1 MPAIVSVL
9 RVLAPATLLAAAA
22 CNAPTTPAAGE
33 GSSAPADG
41 TATATSSAAL
51 WNGGQVKPLSIQI
64 AHPNSTVLQVT
75 SIKSGDMDT
84 RVGVRVI
91 NGREKDIE
99 LNRFNNNRDGY
110 LLLGT
115 GEKLYLSPPPTN
127 TKLSVPAGQ
136 TFEGELVFLGRL
148 PAGDAAILVLN
159 ENAGDSEYTDT
170 PGFRVDI
177 PLGAAPAAAGAA
189 Q

>member
-1 MPAIVSVL
+1 MIDFAASL
-9 RVLAPATLLAAAA
+9 RILPSAALLTLAA
-22 CNAPTTPAAGE
+22 CNDAPPVPAG
-33 GSSAPADG
+33 DG
-41 TATATSSAAL
+41 TATATTAAQTGATTA
-51 WNGGQVKPLSIQI
+51 WNGGQPKPLSIQV
-64 AHPNSTVLQVT
+64 AHPNSTVLQVS
-75 SIKSGDMDT
+75 SIQSGDMDT

-91 NGREKDIE
+91 NGRDKDIA
-99 LNRFNNNRDGY
+99 LNRFNTNRDGY

-127 TKLSVPAGQ
+127 VRLSVPAGQ

-148 PAGDAAILVLN
+148 PATDAAILVLN

-177 PLGAAPAAAGAA
+177 PLGTAPAAGTA

>member
-1 MPAIVSVL
+1 MPRSAIRFRQFAAVPF
-9 RVLAPATLLAAAA
+9 LALAA
-22 CNAPTTPAAGE
+22 CGAPEQASAPDPAA
-33 GSSAPADG
+33 STAAPGIA
-41 TATATSSAAL
+41 ATA
-51 WNGGQVKPLSIQI
+51 WNGGQAKPLSLQV
-64 AHPNSTVLQVT
+64 AHPNSTVLQLT
-75 SIKSGDMDT
+75 SIRSGDMET

-91 NGREKDIE
+91 NGREKDVE
-99 LNRFNNNRDGY
+99 LNRFNSNRDGY

-127 TKLSVPAGQ
+127 TKLAVPAGQ

-148 PAGDAAILVLN
+148 QAVDAAILVLN
-159 ENAGDSEYTDT
+159 ENASGDSEYTDT

-177 PLGAAPAAAGAA
+177 PLATTPAAPGAT